1 MLLHNTCACSV
12 ISVVSDSLRPYGL
25 KPARFLS
32 PWDSLDKNTEVGCHA
47 LLQGIYLTQ
56 GLNFCLLHFL
66 HYRQILYH

>member
-1 MLLHNTCACSV
+1 MCFCVLSRFSCIQPFTTLETEAHWLFCA
-12 ISVVSDSLRPYGL
+12 
-25 KPARFLS
+25 
-32 PWDSLDKNTEVGCHA
+32 WDSPGKNTEVGCHA